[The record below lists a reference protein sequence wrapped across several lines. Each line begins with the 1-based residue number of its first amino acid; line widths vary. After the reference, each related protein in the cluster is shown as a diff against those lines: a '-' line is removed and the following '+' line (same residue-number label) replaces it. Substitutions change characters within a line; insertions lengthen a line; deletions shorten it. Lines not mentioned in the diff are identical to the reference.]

1 MLKVLYLLIWSKSQL
16 IARKASKIW
25 NLNNVFPM
33 KARRK
38 RLKIKFTINKLL
50 KMIKKPKQ
58 EENMKMRMIINQD
71 CHQWIL
77 Q

>member
-1 MLKVLYLLIWSKSQL
+1 
-16 IARKASKIW
+16 
-25 NLNNVFPM
+25 M

-71 CHQWIL
+71 CHQ
-77 Q
+77 